1 MNDFFRDTLSKYHD
15 PNLEDPR
22 DVIDI
27 VEGQELP
34 DELFGDIEEPGVLK
48 IALEK
53 KKTTLN
59 MRSQGTMTVTKTNKD
74 DLLHCV
80 VSG

>member
-1 MNDFFRDTLSKYHD
+1 
-15 PNLEDPR
+15 
-22 DVIDI
+22 V
-27 VEGQELP
+27 
-34 DELFGDIEEPGVLK
+34 EPGVLK

-59 MRSQGTMTVTKTNKD
+59 LRSQGTMTITKTNKD